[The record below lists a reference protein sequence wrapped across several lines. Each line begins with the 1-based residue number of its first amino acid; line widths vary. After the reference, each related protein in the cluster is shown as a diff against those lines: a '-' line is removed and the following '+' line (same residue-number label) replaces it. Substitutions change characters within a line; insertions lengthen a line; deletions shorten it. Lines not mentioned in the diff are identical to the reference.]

1 MIFRCKSLALF
12 LVVPCLIAPTVA
24 LGNTFQFQGIE
35 LDSGARVMPSVYTGL
50 GYENNIALTNENEI
64 DSFFWQVS
72 PSIDIYLNPGEVIH
86 ELSISSDIGRYT
98 SSDAD
103 NYEDFFISYAGL
115 WEPTSRHR
123 VNVNL
128 DQTFAH
134 QKRGSQQTRFQL
146 DRFNEVLQF
155 NSNNAL
161 LSYEFGSE
169 VARAQLGASIGYAST
184 QYTNFDSFTSQ
195 FDLENYNFASWFY
208 YRPGK
213 VTSVS
218 VDLSH
223 STVNYKND
231 LQGLLSRNSDVTTLL
246 LGAIWDG
253 LAKTTGRFKV
263 GVEQRRFDFSER
275 EDLTNFAVDAE
286 VVWLP
291 KTYSEVTLSASRRT
305 IEGVANND
313 ATLSTTFDVN
323 WSHSWSEY
331 LTSRL
336 GYNFL
341 QRDEQGISGIS
352 SAQFISRKDNQHY
365 VYAEFNKYLS
375 EWAVLTTQLRLL
387 TNKSNQAAFDYDNQ
401 QLSIGVTIGL

>member
-1 MIFRCKSLALF
+1 MSFRCKSLAL
-12 LVVPCLIAPTVA
+12 LIAVPFSFLPSSA
-24 LGNTFQFQGIE
+24 FSNEFQFQGIE
-35 LDSGARVMPSVYTGL
+35 LDSGASIMPSLYTGI
-50 GYENNIALTNENEI
+50 GYENNIALTNDNEI
-64 DSFFWQVS
+64 DSFFFQVT
-72 PSIDIYLNPGEVIH
+72 PSVNINLNPGEVLH
-86 ELSISSDIGRYT
+86 ELSFSSDIGRYA

-103 NYEDFFISYAGL
+103 NYEDFFISYAGM

-123 VNVNL
+123 VNLSV

-155 NSNNAL
+155 NSNNTL
-161 LSYEFGSE
+161 LAYEFGSE
-169 VARAQLGASIGYAST
+169 VARAQLGASIGYSST
-184 QYTNFDSFTSQ
+184 NYTNFETFTSQ
-195 FDLENYNFASWFY
+195 FDLENYNLASWFH

-223 STVNYKND
+223 NEVTYKND
-231 LQGLLSRNSDVTTLL
+231 VAGLLSRNSNVTTLL
-246 LGAIWDG
+246 VGAIWDG
-253 LAKTTGRFKV
+253 LAKTTGKFKV

-275 EDLTNFAVDAE
+275 EDLTNAAVDAE
-286 VVWLP
+286 VVWSP
-291 KTYSEVTLSASRRT
+291 KTYSQITLAASRRT

-313 ATLSTTFDVN
+313 ATLNTTFNVN
-323 WSHSWSEY
+323 WSHSWSEQ

-336 GYNFL
+336 GYDFL
-341 QRDEQGISGIS
+341 QRDEQGG
-352 SAQFISRKDNQHY
+352 SANGAALIVSRKDNQHY

-375 EWAVLTTQLRLL
+375 KWAVLTTQLRLL
-387 TNKSNQAAFDYDNQ
+387 TNKSNQAVFDYDNQ